1 MSQPVVFH
9 SKDPETGWL
18 SNFHSVRIT
27 LDGESWP
34 SVEHYYQA
42 QKYLDPILR
51 KSIRAAADAAQ
62 ARKLGQS
69 RSVVP
74 RGDWEAIKVGIMTK
88 ALRAK
93 FTQNRALGERLH
105 ATGDA
110 EIVHRSST
118 DLLWGRDSDG
128 LGENLLGQLLM
139 ALRAELAS
147 G

>member
-1 MSQPVVFH
+1 VSQPVVFH
-9 SKDPETGWL
+9 AKDPATGWL
-18 SNFHSVRIT
+18 SNFHPVRIT

-42 QKYLDPILR
+42 QKYADPAVR

-69 RSVVP
+69 RSLLP
-74 RGDWEAIKVGIMTK
+74 RADWEAIKVSIMTT

-93 FTQNRALGERLH
+93 FTQHRAMAERLR

-118 DLLWGRDSDG
+118 DLLWGRNSDG

-139 ALRAELAS
+139 AQRAELAS